1 MPAPLDEITRRRMQ
15 TTRQRDT
22 RAELLLRRE
31 LHRRGRRFRVDL
43 APLPGLRRR
52 ADIVFTRQRVAV
64 YVDGCF
70 WHACPEHGTM
80 PRHNRQW
87 WASKLEA
94 NERRDRDTDRRL
106 REAGWQV
113 IRIWEHSGAV
123 DAADEVERGLTNP

>member
-1 MPAPLDEITRRRMQ
+1 MQ

-22 RAELLLRRE
+22 RAELRLRRE

-52 ADIVFTRQRVAV
+52 ADIVFTRQRVAI

-70 WHACPEHGTM
+70 WHACPAHGTI
-80 PRHNRQW
+80 PRHNREW
-87 WASKLEA
+87 WVAKLEA

-106 REAGWQV
+106 AAAGWRV
-113 IRIWEHSGAV
+113 VRVWEHLSAA
-123 DAADEVERGLTNP
+123 DAADEVERCLADPGH